1 MSVKPI
7 RVLCL
12 ILCALA
18 YLSPSRALAQAP
30 DPSGTAKKALDLF
43 LAGKFADL
51 SQMFAPSMKDK
62 YSEADLSKLAAQMKT
77 WGAVENIGQPSVN
90 DMGLVS
96 VVTIPVQ
103 FATRNIDFTLPVNAS
118 GQIVQLLMRP
128 GQTPWQ
134 HPEYVKSA
142 AFQSREV
149 TVGTDEWKLPG
160 TLTIPVDK
168 RPVPAIVLVWDRG
181 PGDRDGTVY
190 ATKIFRDL
198 AEGLASRGIA
208 VLRYEP
214 RASKYAT
221 KMGESVYTID
231 DELVH
236 DAVAA
241 IALLRTQPEIDG
253 KRIYVAG
260 LGVGGFIAP
269 RIAADDGHLAGLIMM
284 SSPARPLED
293 WYVETVESMGVT
305 GQQLEARKTAAAKV
319 KKLDAGDADAPALF
333 GLSAPYWLDLKGYE
347 PAAEAKKL
355 NIPLLVLQGDRD
367 FQVIPKE
374 YDAWK
379 TGLAGRRDAVF
390 KDFPNLNHYFIAGE
404 GKSTEQEY
412 RKPGGH
418 VAAAVIDEIVRFVNP

>member
-1 MSVKPI
+1 MNVKPI

-12 ILCALA
+12 FLCALA
-18 YLSPSRALAQAP
+18 LLFPGLALAQPA

-43 LAGKFADL
+43 LGGKFAEL
-51 SQMFAPSMKDK
+51 NQMFAPSTKDK
-62 YSEADLSKLAAQMKT
+62 YTETDLSKLAAQVKT
-77 WGAVENIGQPSVN
+77 WGAVQNVGQPSAN

-134 HPEYVKSA
+134 HPDYAKPA
-142 AFQSREV
+142 AFQTREV
-149 TVGTDEWKLPG
+149 TVGADEWKLPG

-168 RPVPAIVLVWDRG
+168 RPCPAIVLISDRG

-198 AEGLASRGIA
+198 AEGLSSRGIA
-208 VLRYEP
+208 VLRYDP
-214 RASKYAT
+214 RISKYAT
-221 KMGESVYTID
+221 KMGESAFTID
-231 DELVH
+231 EELVH

-284 SSPARPLED
+284 SAPARPLED
-293 WYVETVESMGVT
+293 WYVETVESMGVS
-305 GQQLEARKTAAAKV
+305 GQQLDARKAAAAKV
-319 KKLDAGDADAPALF
+319 KKLDPGDADSPALF
-333 GLSAPYWLDLKGYE
+333 GLSAPYWLDLKGYD
-347 PAAEAKKL
+347 ATAEAKKL
-355 NIPLLVLQGDRD
+355 TMPSLVIQGDRD

-374 YDAWK
+374 FAAWK
-379 TGLAGRRDAVF
+379 AGLAGRRDAVF
-390 KDFPNLNHYFIAGE
+390 KDYPTLNHYLIAGE

-418 VAAAVIDEIVRFVNP
+418 VAAEVIDEIVRFVNP